1 MAGCDVSTTGGVPI
15 DTHPMSHRG
24 REFYTQVWHRHIGRG
39 ELPLSI
45 VTASEIVRVLFFT
58 ARFIRHVPTT
68 HSDSDDLNFLYIFS
82 WLEKVNESKLIVQPD
97 ELDDVN
103 ELEPSKNTTRRVQ
116 KWEVLKSPRDVSFFF
131 LLFVS
136 FQQRL
141 VCVYIWEG
149 KFPSVSLC
157 QTGVACGRVDD
168 VVVWFFAPF
177 SLQFSSSLSSCSP
190 KLVGSESRTH
200 VDDEL
205 CRVPTR
211 ESLVVCVELI
221 APEAPLRA
229 IVNSVPLFQV
239 SCSLFVLR
247 VVLFCLFVEWKLRL
261 LYWWHIIT
269 CS

>member
-1 MAGCDVSTTGGVPI
+1 MTYTFLVGWKKLTNQNSLSNRMNLMMSTN
-15 DTHPMSHRG
+15 SNYRK
-24 REFYTQVWHRHIGRG
+24 TQHG
-39 ELPLSI
+39 
-45 VTASEIVRVLFFT
+45 A
-58 ARFIRHVPTT
+58 
-68 HSDSDDLNFLYIFS
+68 
-82 WLEKVNESKLIVQPD
+82 
-97 ELDDVN
+97 
-103 ELEPSKNTTRRVQ
+103 SKNGRC
-116 KWEVLKSPRDVSFFF
+116 LSPRGTSLFF

-247 VVLFCLFVEWKLRL
+247 VVLFCLFVK
-261 LYWWHIIT
+261 
-269 CS
+269 